1 MRVYLDDRAT
11 PLRVEAALHYRRRL
25 VGLIGRARLV
35 PDDALWIPRCRS
47 IHMFFMRFAID
58 AVFLD
63 AHGRVLRVHA
73 GLKPWRTATVWRARS
88 VLELAAGTAAD
99 LGIKENS
106 HVQIVADADTGRA
119 A

>member
-1 MRVYLDDRAT
+1 MR
-11 PLRVEAALHYRRRL
+11 LRVEDRLAPVHVEAAHHYRRRL
-25 VGLIGRARLV
+25 VGLIGRTRLAS
-35 PDDALWIPRCRS
+35 DQSLWIPRCRS

-63 AHGRVLRVHA
+63 EHGRVLRVRA

-99 LGIKENS
+99 LGIEENC
-106 HVQIVADADTGRA
+106 HVQIVADADSGRA